1 METKANHLLVGAFVV
16 GLIVSVFGFIHWMVN
31 NDVDSDAPAYRILFR
46 GSVAGLTPAA
56 NVLFN
61 GIKVGKVERIGIHGP
76 DTRKSEV
83 VVRLREGT
91 PVRIDSVASIV
102 QVGITG
108 LTAVQLS
115 AGDPSQPLIAPRPDG
130 GISEIKANAALAG
143 SVMDAM
149 PELIGNVN
157 ALFVRLNEI
166 VASNEVT
173 LGKSLASLNA
183 FTNVLE
189 ANKGNLDATLRNIS
203 EITESFRST
212 SKHLESTVAR
222 IDGDLVNGDDSIV
235 TQARLAMVSLREVA
249 DKLNSTIGSNTD
261 QLTASANR
269 GLRELELLAKDGQ
282 RVVRNLDRILEKV
295 DRDPQS
301 LLFGST
307 TVKEYKPQ

>member
-1 METKANHLLVGAFVV
+1 METKANHLLIGAFVI
-16 GLIVSVFGFIHWMVN
+16 GLIASVFGFIHWMVN
-31 NDVDSDAPAYRILFR
+31 NDVDANAPAYRILFR

-61 GIKVGKVERIGIHGP
+61 GIKVGKVKSIGIYGP

-83 VVRLREGT
+83 VVRLRPGT
-91 PVRIDSVASIV
+91 PVRVDSVASIV

-115 AGDPSQPLIAPRPDG
+115 AGDPGQPFIALDPAG
-130 GISEIKANAALAG
+130 GMAEIQANAALAG

-149 PELIGNVN
+149 PELIANIN

-166 VASNEVT
+166 VASNEET

-189 ANKGNLDATLRNIS
+189 SNKDNLDTTLKNIN
-203 EITESFRST
+203 EITESFRSV
-212 SKHLESTVAR
+212 SKHLEATVAR
-222 IDGDLVNGDDSIV
+222 IDGELMNGDELIV
-235 TQARLAMVSLREVA
+235 IQAKLAMVSLRGLA
-249 DKLNSTIGSNTD
+249 DKLNTTIGGNAD
-261 QLTASANR
+261 QLTAGASR